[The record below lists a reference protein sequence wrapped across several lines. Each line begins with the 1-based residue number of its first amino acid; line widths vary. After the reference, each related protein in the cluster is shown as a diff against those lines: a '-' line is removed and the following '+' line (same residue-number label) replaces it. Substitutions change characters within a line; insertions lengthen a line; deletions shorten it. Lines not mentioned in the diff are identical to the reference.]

1 MTGITRPR
9 RTTPA
14 HRTDAIGDGDEYIG
28 DEYIGVGYN
37 GVHRSTSLTP
47 PERRSRRTP
56 ASVLHK
62 SAGTGNLTRR
72 TKARAMGPSGTSRR
86 SYTLPPVMARGTV
99 QDMAVPSRKRSQPR
113 HRYDFALSIPGAEVR
128 LPSMPAVR
136 IGWRGASGILV
147 ILMSLSL
154 YILLYTPAFQ
164 VDVLEV
170 EGMQRLTLE
179 DINSELSISGES
191 IVKVDPENL
200 YAELQAAF
208 PELSSIQVKVY
219 LPAKVKL
226 EVVERVPV
234 IDWVQGSG
242 DGDGYNGS
250 TEEKWIDLEGYAF
263 PPRGEAGS
271 LIRVEADSDEYIG
284 YIGDGLPQPATAM
297 IPAGT
302 SDTAMKA
309 LAVHTPM
316 LPPEMVSTLLAMG
329 AYVPAGTPILYSTE
343 HGFGWQDPNG
353 WRVYFGKSL
362 VDADGYSISQKLL
375 VYQHLQENLANQG
388 IQPSLISV
396 EFLHAPFYRTER

>member
-1 MTGITRPR
+1 MAGITRPR
-9 RTTPA
+9 RTTTA
-14 HRTDAIGDGDEYIG
+14 HRTDEMG
-28 DEYIGVGYN
+28 
-37 GVHRSTSLTP
+37 TSLTP

-72 TKARAMGPSGTSRR
+72 TKARAMGTSAMGKSGDGRRVQRGTSGPSRR
-86 SYTLPPVMARGTV
+86 SYTLPPVMARGTL

-170 EGMQRLTLE
+170 EGLQRLTLE

-271 LIRVEADSDEYIG
+271 LIRVEADGDG
-284 YIGDGLPQPATAM
+284 YIGDGYIGADGLLQSAALGA
-297 IPAGT
+297 AGKVEEGQ
-302 SDTAMKA
+302 SMP
-309 LAVHTPM
+309 VHTPM
-316 LPPEMVSTLLAMG
+316 LPPEMVSTLQAMG